1 MAHVRYIILLCI
13 MLLALPQ
20 LVLASKTHVVRKS
33 ESLSSIARKYHV
45 SVEELKSVN
54 NLSGTHVEKGARV
67 IIPSHPDALELKKK
81 IAEKPKN
88 YKVSRGDSLPRIARK
103 TGLKVA
109 DIKRFNGLKSDRIK
123 VGQVLALIDSSSAAD
138 PPRSDRSANRLQLVN
153 RDLLNEQEFSET
165 LAELTDI
172 HSEQPVDL
180 AKSLEDNSAGVNKI
194 KKTAYSFLGARYRF
208 GGNSRKALDC
218 SSFTQQVFRE
228 QKVTLPRTARE
239 QFYVGNEVMRGDL
252 QKGDLVFFQTYARFP
267 SHVGIYLGNRKMIH
281 ASSRDRR
288 VVISSMDTPYYLSRF
303 LGARRVGK
311 DLSDAMNFEELF
323 QGVEEEREIDVLNN
337 DTLGISSSLSN

>member
-1 MAHVRYIILLCI
+1 

-180 AKSLEDNSAGVNKI
+180 AVFVMEGMPGWTEDRIRRAMSDEDPLTVRLAEPVPVLIAYG
-194 KKTAYSFLGARYRF
+194 TAMVKQGR
-208 GGNSRKALDC
+208 
-218 SSFTQQVFRE
+218 VH
-228 QKVTLPRTARE
+228 
-239 QFYVGNEVMRGDL
+239 FYDDVYG
-252 QKGDLVFFQTYARFP
+252 
-267 SHVGIYLGNRKMIH
+267 H
-281 ASSRDRR
+281 DRR
-288 VVISSMDTPYYLSRF
+288 LDAAL
-303 LGARRVGK
+303 RRPRPA
-311 DLSDAMNFEELF
+311 L
-323 QGVEEEREIDVLNN
+323 
-337 DTLGISSSLSN
+337 